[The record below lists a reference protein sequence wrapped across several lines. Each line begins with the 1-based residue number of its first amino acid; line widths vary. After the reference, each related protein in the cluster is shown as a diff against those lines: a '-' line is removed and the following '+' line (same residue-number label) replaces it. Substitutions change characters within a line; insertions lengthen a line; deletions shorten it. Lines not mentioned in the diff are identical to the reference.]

1 MLNQEKEIND
11 RSLTSRRNLRVKNV
25 RLPVK
30 RKDVSCLKGKTF
42 YVFGSGTR
50 NKPT

>member
-1 MLNQEKEIND
+1 MLNQEKESND
-11 RSLTSRRNLRVKNV
+11 RSLTSRHNLRVKNV

-30 RKDVSCLKGKTF
+30 RKDISYLKGKTF

-50 NKPT
+50 NKLT

>member
-1 MLNQEKEIND
+1 MLNQEKESND
-11 RSLTSRRNLRVKNV
+11 RSLTSRHNLRVKNV

-30 RKDVSCLKGKTF
+30 RKDISCLKGKTF